1 MSSERAYPRTACA
14 VQSRHTFWGGEH
26 ARSEGIRNT
35 SGEKEAAHR
44 SGVHSHRPESAI
56 ASLPPELPSVNALLY
71 TGESLAPLKS
81 LSKAFLK

>member
-1 MSSERAYPRTACA
+1 MLVLRVLETRQR
-14 VQSRHTFWGGEH
+14 R
-26 ARSEGIRNT
+26 
-35 SGEKEAAHR
+35 EKEAAHR